1 MTDNQKFLTGI
12 ILGAA
17 AGVAITLFLQ
27 SEKGKEILSGVKDW
41 ADDATDGLKEKM
53 DQFDDSVAELVK
65 KGKQFVTDLGETKE
79 SL

>member
-53 DQFDDSVAELVK
+53 ETFDDSVSELVR
-65 KGKQFVTDLGETKE
+65 KGKQFVSDLGETKE